1 MNKLDRLVEQW
12 LQAEVA
18 FGVLEV
24 PIPKAKVLALREK
37 ARAAAGQV
45 AAAAKSAPSV
55 RAAATLPPRAPAR
68 ATPVPPARPA
78 ASAAI
83 RPAPVPEPVALKL
96 ATPIKDLPPAPPGK
110 LADEPQLS
118 PAQKQSRMAELEKTA
133 VAELSRHLG
142 GSANRVVF
150 GEGDAAARLM
160 FIGEGPGAEEDAT
173 GRPFVG
179 RSGQL
184 LDKMIVAMGL
194 TRPQVY
200 IANITKLRC
209 AEPDPINPK
218 RLKDR
223 PPTSE
228 EAALGLPWLHQQI
241 AIVQPVIIVTLGA
254 AALCFLRGEKLP
266 VTQVR
271 GQWLDYRGVPL
282 MPTFHPSYVLRNYTT
297 ETRAKV
303 WSDLKLVMQKLAE
316 A

>member
-1 MNKLDRLVEQW
+1 MTKLDRLVEQW

-24 PIPKAKVLALREK
+24 PIPRAKVQALREK
-37 ARAAAGQV
+37 ARIVAGQA
-45 AAAAKSAPSV
+45 AAAAKAATGVRPPATVAP
-55 RAAATLPPRAPAR
+55 RAAARAMPA
-68 ATPVPPARPA
+68 PPARPA

-83 RPAPVPEPVALKL
+83 RPAPAPEPITLKL
-96 ATPIKDLPPAPPGK
+96 ATPIKDLPPAPAGK

-118 PAQKQSRMAELEKTA
+118 PEQKQTRMAELEKSA
-133 VAELSRHLG
+133 IAELSKHLG

-150 GEGDAAARLM
+150 GEGDAAASLM

-184 LDKMIVAMGL
+184 LDKMIGAMGF

-209 AEPDPINPK
+209 AEPDPMNPN

-241 AIVQPVIIVTLGA
+241 AIVQPQVIVTLGA
-254 AALCFLRGEKLP
+254 AALCFLRGQKLP

-303 WSDLKLVMQKLAE
+303 WSDLQLVMQRLAE
-316 A
+316 G